1 MMNQTAVC
9 PHLEQCTKRF
19 AQGDWS
25 SDPPP
30 CLASPPSMMGE
41 QHDYANIH
49 LAVTSDHKVCP
60 LNTQW
65 ISKLW
70 DNGTSQ
76 VIVDQ
81 LLQCKPDQRLDA
93 IRVIGQVNKAE
104 MIDSMI
110 ELMEEIDVHHEHAAD
125 FIDVTQLVGPIAGT
139 EKILGKLYEFANG
152 PDPRL
157 AVQALTAMVDLD
169 AAGWCDFTRQ
179 AWLKISL
186 SNDTVHRDTALGL
199 LKYFSPVAGAT
210 LVSNLLEQ
218 SSVMGS
224 IPFRNYA
231 LVARALVETFGYDLM
246 CRQLMRLMRDET
258 SQQTLIGVISIAGA
272 LGHRAGN
279 TELLKQL
286 STIVST
292 RETILR
298 GAAINALI
306 EMDQRERL
314 VDNFELKKD
323 REAIL
328 YAIAIANANDWGL
341 PIDPAALTNTMQALD
356 SEVVS
361 LQLAKVIV
369 DRKPDEAIPVIN
381 MALQSQ
387 SLTMRKF
394 GIWTAG
400 RLGRIIAKPELMAN
414 LERVMMV
421 PDTMG
426 AALWAL
432 QHMQVE
438 ELTSST
444 AKILTKIYYQTND
457 HLRTHVRIIVANSGG
472 AAIRH
477 ELSTAQHSHMSAL
490 LKATGPSVLMVVYGL
505 YQPLLKTT
513 DNKQFVEAWRCVTD
527 AMINK
532 RSASQLT
539 GIMLKCVGVMMQH
552 STPEVLQTH
561 IQEIKALFDALRK
574 VNQHQLVEP
583 LHKLAVSKGI
593 SVS

>member
-1 MMNQTAVC
+1 MINQTTVC

-30 CLASPPSMMGE
+30 CLVSPPSMMGE

-49 LAVTSDHKVCP
+49 LAVSSDLKVCP

-65 ISKLW
+65 ITKLW

-81 LLQCKPDQRLDA
+81 LLQCKPDQRLHA
-93 IRVIGQVNKAE
+93 IRVIGQANKPE
-104 MIDSMI
+104 LVDSTI
-110 ELMEEIDVHHEHAAD
+110 ELMEEIEVHHDNAAN
-125 FIDVTQLVGPIAGT
+125 FIDVTQLIGPIAGT

-152 PDPRL
+152 TDIKL

-169 AAGWCDFTRQ
+169 AAGWCDYTKQ

-186 SNDTVHRDTALGL
+186 SNDAAHRDMAFGL
-199 LKYFSPVAGAT
+199 LKYFSPVAGAA

-231 LVARALVETFGYDLM
+231 LVARALVEMFGYDLM

-258 SQQTLIGVISIAGA
+258 SLQTLIGVISIAGA

-298 GAAINALI
+298 GAAMNALI

-328 YAIAIANANDWGL
+328 YAISIANANDWGL

-356 SEVVS
+356 GEVVS

-387 SLTMRKF
+387 SLIMRKF

-400 RLGRIIAKPELMAN
+400 RLGRSIAKPELMAN
-414 LERVMMV
+414 LERVMIV

-426 AALWAL
+426 PALWAL

-438 ELTSST
+438 ELASST

-457 HLRTHVRIIVANSGG
+457 HLRMHVRIIVANSGG
-472 AAIRH
+472 AAIRQ
-477 ELSTAQHSHMSAL
+477 ELSTAQHNHMSAL

-505 YQPLLKTT
+505 YQPLLKAA

-532 RSASQLT
+532 RTASQLT
-539 GIMLKCVGVMMQH
+539 GIMLKCVGAMMQH
-552 STPEVLQTH
+552 STPEVLQAH

-583 LHKLAVSKGI
+583 LNKLAVSKGI
-593 SVS
+593 TVS